1 MTMIALTLVTVTVIA
16 IATFLAISL
25 GLGAFAEV
33 HRDSSINEPRSS
45 PQEADAPQVRISTR
59 REEAPAEGC
68 STEAGTCRRVTG

>member
-33 HRDSSINEPRSS
+33 HRDSSTNEPRSS
-45 PQEADAPQVRISTR
+45 PQEADAPQVRIS
-59 REEAPAEGC
+59 
-68 STEAGTCRRVTG
+68 